1 MRKLVRDD
9 ASVDRAKSE
18 SALGQRLAQNLRLAL
33 ENVPSRTGAW
43 DWIRSVVVVLENQ
56 LLGVPPVGFWGSRF
70 RIWDSGGR
78 RAATCSRLPAGDR
91 QNLKKETERKRERE
105 REKRANKEKPFPE
118 MNKYRGMSSYL
129 GFEWI

>member
-56 LLGVPPVGFWGSRF
+56 LLGVPPVGFWGLRF
-70 RIWDSGGR
+70 
-78 RAATCSRLPAGDR
+78 
-91 QNLKKETERKRERE
+91 
-105 REKRANKEKPFPE
+105 
-118 MNKYRGMSSYL
+118 
-129 GFEWI
+129 